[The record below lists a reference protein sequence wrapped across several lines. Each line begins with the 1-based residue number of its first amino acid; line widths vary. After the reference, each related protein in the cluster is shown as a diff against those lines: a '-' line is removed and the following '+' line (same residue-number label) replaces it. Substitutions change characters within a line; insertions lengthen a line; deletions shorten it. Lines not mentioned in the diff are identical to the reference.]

1 MCLTI
6 SLFVCYHNE
15 QTDQNKLSKDEIL
28 DSYTACVE
36 SKLSSLTL
44 PDFSELVSNP
54 SLIDTHLESIVR
66 ILLATAFDSIPI
78 KKFLPHV
85 KPGWTPEVNS
95 AHGISKRAYTRP
107 GLQLDALDAVI
118 IL

>member
-1 MCLTI
+1 MNFSDHSPVCTKFKCVLQSLSFSATTI
-6 SLFVCYHNE
+6 GTTNKQIKVNWV
-15 QTDQNKLSKDEIL
+15 KLSKDEVL

-54 SLIDTHLESIVR
+54 SLIDTKLESIVR
-66 ILLATAFDSIPI
+66 ILLATGFDSIPI

-85 KPGWTPEVNS
+85 G
-95 AHGISKRAYTRP
+95 HQR
-107 GLQLDALDAVI
+107 
-118 IL
+118 